1 MEKFVHLHVHSHYS
15 LLDGLSKIDEL
26 IDKVKELGMNS
37 VALTDH
43 GNMYG
48 ALEFYR
54 KAEEKGIKP
63 IIGVEIYIAP
73 RSMLSKVAK
82 VDTEPYHLVLLAKNF
97 EGYLNLLQL
106 VTKAHLEGY
115 YYVPRVDKD
124 LLKKYSKNLF
134 ALSACLGGEIP
145 KLIMTGNLEKA
156 EEKALEYQDIFG
168 PDNFYLELQYQVK
181 SEDQKKVN
189 KGIIEI
195 AKKTKIPLV
204 ATNDV
209 HYLGTDD
216 QKAHEILL
224 CVQTGK
230 TIDDERRFSMS
241 EGNLSLLNPSE
252 MIKNFKNYP
261 EACANT
267 IEIAKNCNLKLDLGK
282 VHLPSFEVPDPYDEN
297 SYLKELCLQGF
308 IRRYGGSSDKIKVQ
322 EYPLKVST
330 IKKSDLKK
338 IKKETLERMEYE
350 LSVIK
355 KAGFASYFLTVAD
368 FVNYARSKNI
378 LVGPGRGS
386 AAGSIVSYILNITDI
401 DPLKYGLLFERF
413 LNLER
418 IAPPD
423 IDLDFADNRRDE
435 VIDYVVQKYGADH
448 VAQIV
453 TFGTMLARNAVR
465 DTGRALGM
473 TYSEVDEIAKLI
485 PLRANLKEALEQVPD
500 LKKSYREN
508 KRVKRLIDMAQKL
521 EGVVRHASTHA
532 AGVVI
537 SEKPLTFYTPL
548 QKSTREGT
556 QVITQ
561 YSMYDLESI
570 SLLKI
575 DFLGLS
581 NLTIL
586 DNAVKII
593 EKNKNKKINLG
604 KIPLDDKETFNL
616 LSKGETV
623 GIFQLESEG
632 MRRCILKL
640 EPNCFDDIVAL
651 VALYRPGPMQWIDQ
665 FINRKHGREEIEY
678 IHPLLKNALETT
690 YGIPVYQ
697 EQIIQIAKDLA
708 SFSGPEAD
716 TLRKAMGKKI
726 ASLMKK
732 MRTKFIEGAV
742 KNNVDRKIAEEI
754 FNFME
759 NFSAY
764 AFNKS
769 HAACYAM
776 IAYET
781 AYLKAHFSTE
791 FMAALLTADQGNIDR
806 VAIEVTECER
816 MGIKVLPPS
825 VNESFSNFTPS
836 GGNKIRF
843 GLRAVKNVGQGII
856 DAIIEARKKGKFDYL
871 EDFLSRVS
879 AKEINKKVLESLI
892 KCGAMDE
899 LGEREKM
906 LTGVE
911 AMLNYASKT
920 QKDSLNGQTDIFGLI
935 GTGTIPA
942 LKLPDTPELPSRQKL
957 AWERELLGLYIS
969 KHPLDDFSNYFQNK
983 TMSCASLSKDGI
995 GKRVKLGGIINRIQK
1010 VNTRSAEQMLF
1021 VNLEDTTGNIE
1032 VLVFP
1037 KLFQKDPI
1045 FWQKDKIVMV
1055 EGKLNY
1061 RDDAFKLLCDEFR
1074 EITEEDLKLPE
1085 ATSLKEFKNLMGK
1098 DKNTE
1103 EKIDDKKKI
1112 VIQLSSSS
1120 QKSLF
1125 KEIYQILL
1133 QNKGSGEVFISIPN
1147 GAGNKKMKVPFGIEY
1162 SNDLKNRIE
1171 ALVGSDSIEFVDN

>member
-26 IDKVKELGMNS
+26 LDKVKELGMNS

-54 KAEEKGIKP
+54 KAKEKGIKP

-73 RSMLSKVAK
+73 RSMFSKVAK

-156 EEKALEYQDIFG
+156 EEKALEYQNIFG

-189 KGIIEI
+189 KGIIDI

-209 HYLGTDD
+209 HYLGADD

-261 EACANT
+261 EAFANT
-267 IEIAKNCNLKLDLGK
+267 IKIAKNCNLKLDLGK
-282 VHLPSFEVPDPYDEN
+282 IHLPSFEVPDPYDEN
-297 SYLKELCLQGF
+297 SYLKELCLQGL
-308 IRRYGGSSDKIKVQ
+308 ISRYGKSSNKTKVQ
-322 EYPLKVST
+322 EYPLKVSI
-330 IKKSDLKK
+330 IKKADLKK
-338 IKKETLERMEYE
+338 IKKEILERMEYE

-378 LVGPGRGS
+378 LIGPGRGS
-386 AAGSIVSYILNITDI
+386 AAGSIVSYLLNITDI

-473 TYSEVDEIAKLI
+473 TYSEVDKIAKLI
-485 PLRANLKEALEQVPD
+485 PWRANLKEALEQVPD
-500 LKKSYREN
+500 LKKGYRED

-556 QVITQ
+556 QLITQ

-593 EKNKNKKINLG
+593 KKNKNKKINLRE
-604 KIPLDDKETFNL
+604 IPLDDKETFNL
-616 LSKGETV
+616 LGKGETV

-640 EPNCFDDIVAL
+640 KPNCFDDIVAL
-651 VALYRPGPMQWIDQ
+651 VALYRPGPMQWIDH
-665 FINRKHGREEIEY
+665 FINRKHSREEIEY
-678 IHPLLKNALETT
+678 IHPLLKNALKPT

-697 EQIIQIAKDLA
+697 EQIIQITKDLA

-742 KNNVDRKIAEEI
+742 KNKVDRKIAEQI

-806 VAIEVTECER
+806 VAIEVSECER

-836 GGNKIRF
+836 GENKIRF

-856 DAIIEARKKGKFDYL
+856 NAIIEARKKGKFDSL

-899 LGEREKM
+899 LGERENM
-906 LTGVE
+906 LAGVE
-911 AMLNYASKT
+911 AMLKYASNT
-920 QKDSLNGQTDIFGLI
+920 QKDNLNGQTDIFGLI
-935 GTGTIPA
+935 GTETTPA

-969 KHPLDDFSNYFQNK
+969 KHPLADFIPYFQGK
-983 TMSCASLSKDGI
+983 TVPCSALSKDGI
-995 GKRVKLGGIINRIQK
+995 GQRVKLGGIINRIQK
-1010 VNTRSAEQMLF
+1010 VNTRSSEIMLF
-1021 VNLEDTTGNIE
+1021 VNLEDMTGNVEI
-1032 VLVFP
+1032 LVFP
-1037 KLFQKDPI
+1037 KLLQKDPI

-1055 EGKLNY
+1055 EGKLNF

-1074 EITEEDLKLPE
+1074 EVTEEDLTLPE
-1085 ATSLKEFKNLMGK
+1085 VSSLKEFKNLMQENNDSGK
-1098 DKNTE
+1098 FDG
-1103 EKIDDKKKI
+1103 KKKV
-1112 VIQLSSSS
+1112 VIQLPVNS
-1120 QKSLF
+1120 QKNLS
-1125 KEIYQILL
+1125 KKIYQLL
-1133 QNKGSGEVFISIPN
+1133 SINKGKTEVFILIPN
-1147 GAGNKKMKVPFGIEY
+1147 GNGNKKMKIPFGINY
-1162 SNDLKNRIE
+1162 SGILKGEIE
-1171 ALVGSDSIEFVDN
+1171 KLLGPESLKIIDN